1 MPRPFINVSG
11 PVIRKLRESR
21 DWSQGDLAA
30 KCQLAGWDAGRDII
44 ARIEGR
50 VRLVRDFEI
59 RILADV
65 FQVTPNDLLPR
76 ARQEQK
82 SRGQVKRAGRV
93 LSSFKNGPAGQP
105 KHAV

>member
-1 MPRPFINVSG
+1 MPRPRINVSG
-11 PVIRKLRESR
+11 PVIRKLREER
-21 DWSQGDLAA
+21 DWSQSDLAA

-59 RILADV
+59 LALADV

-76 ARQEQK
+76 ACREQK
-82 SRGQVKRAGRV
+82 PPGA
-93 LSSFKNGPAGQP
+93 PDAGQP
-105 KHAV
+105 RRMAPCRSRVQN